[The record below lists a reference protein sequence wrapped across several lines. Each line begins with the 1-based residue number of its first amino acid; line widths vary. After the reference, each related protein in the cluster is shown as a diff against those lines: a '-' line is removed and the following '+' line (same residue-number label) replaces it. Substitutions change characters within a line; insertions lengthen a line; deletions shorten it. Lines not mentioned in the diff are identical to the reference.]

1 MTYNAL
7 QYIPL
12 QYGALKSSVCGNT
25 IQCIAGLKEV
35 AIQLMS
41 YIPVVEGVRRNVV
54 VHGDQGSVI
63 DCSVGVLRVERCVVA

>member
-1 MTYNAL
+1 MIY
-7 QYIPL
+7 
-12 QYGALKSSVCGNT
+12 T

-63 DCSVGVLRVERCVVA
+63 DCSVGVLRVECCVVA

>member
-1 MTYNAL
+1 MVQHSAL
-7 QYIPL
+7 Q
-12 QYGALKSSVCGNT
+12 SVE

-54 VHGDQGSVI
+54 VHGDQGTVI
-63 DCSVGVLRVERCVVA
+63 DCSVRLFCDAA